1 LQFSKIQ
8 SKYCKRC
15 RSLGHL
21 PTFYM
26 IHVAHI
32 NLRRHNPITSRV
44 KFKMLIYMLELMS
57 CPVIHLMKIP
67 DKIISKLR
75 KV

>member
-1 LQFSKIQ
+1 
-8 SKYCKRC
+8 
-15 RSLGHL
+15 
-21 PTFYM
+21 M

-44 KFKMLIYMLELMS
+44 DFKMLIYMLELMS